1 MAADHAA
8 EAGTAVPA
16 AANLALD
23 KQVAVF
29 VADGDATAAAITLV
43 AGTKRAG
50 EPGGGGARVGIG
62 NANGLH
68 WIRKKEAG
76 KGIKGGVMT
85 WDQKIFLINCPN
97 FLSNTVTGSFSGL
110 VGPGSGP
117 GSGQLSWCI
126 HCIEYGE
133 VLIESVFFCCF
144 LHQICWGERHS
155 RP

>member
-76 KGIKGGVMT
+76 KGIKGGGYDMGSEN
-85 WDQKIFLINCPN
+85 IFNK
-97 FLSNTVTGSFSGL
+97 LSEFSLKHCDGIFFWTCWTGVWTGFWTAFVAYTL
-110 VGPGSGP
+110 
-117 GSGQLSWCI
+117 
-126 HCIEYGE
+126 Y
-133 VLIESVFFCCF
+133 
-144 LHQICWGERHS
+144 
-155 RP
+155 